1 MSEIVKITPKNNNF
15 KLVLKSHLQIW
26 VVFSADSFRNHL
38 QKEFTQCNNATLE
51 FMELERLSE
60 GTLNQSAAPDLM
72 FVQASGDWAQ
82 KVSELYSNN
91 GLLQAGNTTL
101 IVFGDES
108 DNIELKTALR
118 IGASDFLSETSS
130 LESLSSLLKTI
141 SDEKLSSRHLSELY
155 TFINSKGGSG
165 ASTVAMNV
173 AIELAKNEKNK
184 VLFLDLD
191 VQFGAI
197 QDYLDLQ
204 PQHGLHDVID
214 GVTDLD
220 EVSLDALVT
229 KHSCGMYFLNF
240 QQLHPI
246 ENELKARDLHK
257 VFPLLRQYYTHIVTD
272 LSRGI
277 EANYG
282 TIISLAT
289 KNYVVAQQGYVSLK
303 NTNDLLSVLE
313 LEFGAPRAQIEVV
326 INRYDKKNQLKI
338 TDIEEALGDVRV
350 HVLPNDYKTVNESSN
365 LGKPF
370 ALNKKKT
377 PISVAVG
384 HLANSIIPQTEQET
398 SWLKKLFS

>member
-15 KLVLKSHLQIW
+15 KLILKSHVQVW
-26 VVFSADSFRNHL
+26 VIYSQDSFKTHL
-38 QKEFTQCNNATLE
+38 QKEFSNCSNASIDY
-51 FMELERLSE
+51 MELERLSE
-60 GTLNQSAAPDLM
+60 GALNQSIAPDLL

-82 KVSELYSNN
+82 RVSELYSNN
-91 GLLQAGNTTL
+91 GLLQSGNTTL
-101 IVFGDES
+101 VAFGDES
-108 DNIELKTALR
+108 DNVELKTALR
-118 IGASDFLSETSS
+118 IGASDFLSESIT
-130 LESLSSLLKTI
+130 LEGLSSILKAI
-141 SDEKLSSRHLSELY
+141 SDEKLSSRNLSELY

-173 AIELAKNEKNK
+173 AIELAKNEQNK

-197 QDYLDLQ
+197 QDYLDLT

-214 GVTDLD
+214 GASDLD
-220 EVSLDALVT
+220 EISLDALVS
-229 KHSCGMYFLNF
+229 KHNCGLYFLNF

-257 VFPLLRQYYTHIVTD
+257 VIPLLRQFYTHIVAD

-282 TIISLAT
+282 TLISLAT
-289 KNYVVAQQGYVSLK
+289 KNYFIAQQGYVSLK
-303 NTNDLLSVLE
+303 NTNDMVSVME
-313 LEFGAPRAQIEVV
+313 LEFGAPRSQVEVI
-326 INRYDKKNQLKI
+326 INRYDKKQQIKI
-338 TDIEEALGDVRV
+338 TDIEEALGEVRV

-377 PISVAVG
+377 PISIAVSQ
-384 HLANSIIPQTEQET
+384 LASSIVPQTEQQT
-398 SWLKKLFS
+398 SWFKKLFS

>member
-1 MSEIVKITPKNNNF
+1 MPS
-15 KLVLKSHLQIW
+15 
-26 VVFSADSFRNHL
+26 
-38 QKEFTQCNNATLE
+38 ATLE

-60 GTLNQSAAPDLM
+60 GSLNQSSAPDLM

-91 GLLQAGNTTL
+91 GLLQSGNTTL

-141 SDEKLSSRHLSELY
+141 ADEKLSSKNLSELF

-214 GVTDLD
+214 GATDLD
-220 EVSLDALVT
+220 EVSLDALVS
-229 KHSCGMYFLNF
+229 KHSCGLYFLNF

-246 ENELKARDLHK
+246 ENELKARNLHK
-257 VFPLLRQYYTHIVTD
+257 VIPLLRQYYTHIVTD

-289 KNYVVAQQGYVSLK
+289 KNYVIAQQGYVSLK

-313 LEFGAPRAQIEVV
+313 LEFGAPRPQIEVV

-384 HLANSIIPQTEQET
+384 HLASSIIPQTEQET